1 MSNSN
6 AARSFENFKNEVN
19 RFGNYLGDM
28 HVQAKGYEISV
39 LLLASQCQDFS
50 IGLLSLKDSLVLSS
64 RLTLLRG
71 LFEASMRLN
80 YLAIEG
86 EAGALNLECTD
97 LCARVSKFE
106 LAKKNCPELQCSQ
119 IEAEKKKLDKLR
131 CEKRINVSFA
141 DVLSKTVDKKNS
153 SDYWLYRHWSGIAH
167 SELFELSCLAVKP
180 SSEVDSVTSL
190 TCSSDQLAEIYQH
203 ATLMLKRAENCLVDI
218 FKIGSDSY
226 ASE

>member
-19 RFGNYLGDM
+19 RFGNYLRDM

-64 RLTLLRG
+64 RLTLIRG

-86 EAGALNLECTD
+86 EVGALNLEYTD
-97 LCARVSKFE
+97 LRARVKKFD
-106 LAKKNCPELQCSQ
+106 LAIKKCPELQCSQ
-119 IEAEKKKLDKLR
+119 IENHR
-131 CEKRINVSFA
+131 KRLTELKSDSHQEVKFS
-141 DVLSKTVDKKNS
+141 DVLEKIVEVKDSR
-153 SDYWLYRHWSGIAH
+153 DYWLYRYWSGFAH
-167 SELFELSCLAVKP
+167 SELFDLRSHALKSNLGVA
-180 SSEVDSVTSL
+180 SVTSL
-190 TCSSDQLAEIYQH
+190 TCSSEELAEIYQF
-203 ATLMLKRAENCLVDI
+203 ATSMLERAGNCLVRI
-218 FKIGSDSY
+218 FKICSDSH